1 MSFLLGDA
9 VGQNTY
15 LDSMLNVLAD
25 QKMDSSRAN
34 LLYNIAWEYREA
46 DKETA
51 IMYMEKGIALSTE
64 VEYDKGLIAGLKD
77 LGGLMIIYGMYSE
90 ADSALNSALDLA
102 ESVGNGHYISKTLS
116 NMAWLHEK
124 MGNYELAEECYAK
137 ALSTPNSNLKGSD
150 IMASYNFMGAIN
162 HRQGENDKAIVHY
175 LNALEISDSLGNAMT
190 SSVCMNNI
198 GALFY
203 RVGNMEKA
211 LDYFEKSLEI
221 KREAGDQFGI
231 ASSLNNI
238 ASVLLE
244 NTDTLKALDYFKQAL
259 KIREEIGDLHGI
271 AASLNN
277 IGGVY
282 RQLNR
287 NEEAIALYEKSVALK
302 EQIGDKAGLT
312 VTLNNI
318 AIAYRE
324 MELFPQA
331 LDHALRSLVMAREI
345 GSYDDAKIGL
355 ETTAQIYGLMGD
367 YEKAYDHH
375 RDYVSIKDSL
385 FNLEKSTQIEELER
399 KYNTD
404 RQEKE
409 LKIQRAENAQKD
421 AELKEQDLRTKA
433 IIVIFL
439 LLSLVSALLFV
450 FYRVR
455 RRAELKRS
463 IQEKNLL
470 LKEMELLRATLNM
483 DLNKPAERQKVN
495 INRQDINRNLV
506 TPLTER
512 EMEVL
517 GLICDGKTNKA
528 IGEDLYVSVN
538 TIKTH
543 ALSIYEKLDVNNRTQ
558 ALKKV
563 GKLHLAVGL

>member
-15 LDSMLNVLAD
+15 LDSMLNVLPD
-25 QKMDSSRAN
+25 QKMDSSKVN
-34 LLYNIAWEYREA
+34 LLYNIGWEYRETE
-46 DKETA
+46 KNTA
-51 IMYMEKGIALSTE
+51 IMYMEDGIDLARE
-64 VEYDKGLIAGLKD
+64 VNYDKGLIAGLKD
-77 LGGLMIIYGMYSE
+77 LGGLMIMYGMYSN
-90 ADSALNSALDLA
+90 ADSTLSAALNLA
-102 ESVGNGHYISKTLS
+102 QSTENGYYASKTLA
-116 NMAWLHEK
+116 NMAWRHEK

-137 ALSTPNSNLKGSD
+137 ALSTPNANLKGFD
-150 IMASYNFMGAIN
+150 IMASHNFMGAIN
-162 HRQGENDKAIVHY
+162 HKQGEYDKAIVHY
-175 LNALEISDSLGNAMT
+175 LKALAISDSLGNAMT
-190 SSVCMNNI
+190 SSICMNNI
-198 GALFY
+198 GGIFY
-203 RVGNMEKA
+203 RLGNMEKA
-211 LDYFEKSLEI
+211 LNYFEKSLEI

-244 NTDTLKALDYFKQAL
+244 NNDTLKALDHFKQSL
-259 KIREEIGDLHGI
+259 KIREEIGDLPGT

-287 NEEAIALYEKSVALK
+287 NEEAIALYQKSVTLK
-302 EQIGDKAGLT
+302 EQMGDQAGLT

-324 MELFPQA
+324 MELFSQA
-331 LDHALRSLVMAREI
+331 LDHALRSLVIAREI
-345 GSYDDAKIGL
+345 GSYDDIKIGY

-375 RDYVSIKDSL
+375 RDYVKIKDSL

-399 KYNTD
+399 KYSTD
-404 RQEKE
+404 QKEKE
-409 LKIQRAENAQKD
+409 LEIEKAENARKD

-439 LLSLVSALLFV
+439 LLSLVSALLFM

-483 DLNKPAERQKVN
+483 DLNQSAERQKVS
-495 INRQDINRNLV
+495 INKDDINRNLL

-517 GLICDGKTNKA
+517 DLICDGKTNKA
-528 IGEDLYVSVN
+528 IGEDLFVSVN